1 MRVSYFLSVAVT
13 ELERKQTKPSP
24 AQTLPHINFNKCSLG
39 KQSFCYRL
47 WRFSNALPPCVGIH
61 PSLCIKGPLK
71 ANLTVF
77 QRWDCPNPVSNK
89 QQESLDK
96 WQEVKVKP
104 QARVLGVQT
113 TGLTGS
119 FSVKGWGTTLK

>member
-1 MRVSYFLSVAVT
+1 MPYLHVLAFT
-13 ELERKQTKPSP
+13 
-24 AQTLPHINFNKCSLG
+24 HHF
-39 KQSFCYRL
+39 
-47 WRFSNALPPCVGIH
+47 ALKVHLRQPDSI
-61 PSLCIKGPLK
+61 
-71 ANLTVF
+71 

-113 TGLTGS
+113 TGLTGF
-119 FSVKGWGTTLK
+119 FSVKGWGTTEILSSHLLNTSSFNSESHYY